1 MTPEELQVG
10 EQYLDFRKI
19 LDANNMYKPEGVPL
33 SRIFT
38 KVNALTSYFGD
49 TGNVPTEELERLH
62 AEQSLAEVTGYI
74 TNWERMNKVRFPREA
89 LAHLNNKNFW
99 KWWNHKPDG
108 LHSNLKA
115 GPSKVSDNN
124 YKIIGNIDVPELV
137 YHGTIYTIN
146 RNTGFVQTHPDMIE
160 GGYENWSAELGP
172 HLGTRK
178 AAEDI
183 LLNDPKFQPFE
194 MDLGRSKYKR
204 KKVVEETRKFTRG
217 SISGEGGKFYMG
229 FLKINNPLV
238 MEDLHSWNFR
248 NVMDYLSEYGYFNRA
263 GYANPKYEGDTKVT
277 GFSGRGSVMD
287 KIASYIDEMSVIDT
301 TRTMEDRLQI
311 AESAVVADDFIKY
324 DEDLEH
330 YKLRAISKFIQDDLG
345 YDGIKYTN
353 EAEDVGSWSY
363 IIFNP
368 NQFKSIHNDGQ
379 FNWQSQDFLTRTN
392 TNKYRKVS

>member
-1 MTPEELQVG
+1 M
-10 EQYLDFRKI
+10 
-19 LDANNMYKPEGVPL
+19 
-33 SRIFT
+33 
-38 KVNALTSYFGD
+38 
-49 TGNVPTEELERLH
+49 
-62 AEQSLAEVTGYI
+62 
-74 TNWERMNKVRFPREA
+74 
-89 LAHLNNKNFW
+89 
-99 KWWNHKPDG
+99 
-108 LHSNLKA
+108 
-115 GPSKVSDNN
+115 
-124 YKIIGNIDVPELV
+124 
-137 YHGTIYTIN
+137 
-146 RNTGFVQTHPDMIE
+146 
-160 GGYENWSAELGP
+160 
-172 HLGTRK
+172 
-178 AAEDI
+178 
-183 LLNDPKFQPFE
+183 
-194 MDLGRSKYKR
+194 
-204 KKVVEETRKFTRG
+204 VEETSKFTRG

-248 NVMDYLSEYGYFNRA
+248 N
-263 GYANPKYEGDTKVT
+263 
-277 GFSGRGSVMD
+277 VMD

-368 NQFKSIHNDGQ
+368 NQFKSIHNTGQ
-379 FNWQSQDFLTRTN
+379 FNWKSQDFLTKAN